1 MRPSGTA
8 SHQDA
13 SLLSVIVV
21 LLLKIIVF
29 ISP

>member
-21 LLLKIIVF
+21 VLLKIIVF

>member
-13 SLLSVIVV
+13 SLLSVIVAS
-21 LLLKIIVF
+21 LLEIIVF